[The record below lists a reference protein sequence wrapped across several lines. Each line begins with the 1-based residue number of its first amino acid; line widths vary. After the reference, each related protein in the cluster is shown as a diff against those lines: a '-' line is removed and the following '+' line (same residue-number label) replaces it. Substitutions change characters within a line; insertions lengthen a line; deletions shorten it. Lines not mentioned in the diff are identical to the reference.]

1 MQKVQDIKE
10 NVVIFGVLTWRL
22 AMLKIEHISKSYK
35 RRLILDNISYQ
46 FDDMIYVLL
55 GENGAGKTTL
65 LRCIAGVIRKYS
77 GSIMIGENGSDG
89 KTKIGYVPQNFGTYY
104 NLSVQETLEYISL
117 LKEVNNADEIVEKS
131 LAIFHME
138 DVRNQKVKTLSGGMI
153 RRIGLAQAILDDPEI
168 LVMDEP
174 TVGLDP
180 KERKEFFTY
189 LLKMNFPGTI
199 IISTHIL
206 DDAVQ
211 VADKALMLAGGKLFD
226 LPWSKGDLDIE
237 EKYLCALK
245 GI

>member
-1 MQKVQDIKE
+1 
-10 NVVIFGVLTWRL
+10 
-22 AMLKIEHISKSYK
+22 MLKIEHISKSYK
-35 RRLILDNISYQ
+35 RRLILDDISYQ
-46 FDDMIYVLL
+46 FDNMNYVLL

-65 LRCIAGVIRKYS
+65 LRCITGIIRKFS
-77 GSIMIGENGSDG
+77 GSIMIGGNESKG

-117 LKEVNNADEIVEKS
+117 LKEVTNVDEVVEKS

-138 DVRNQKVKTLSGGMI
+138 DIRNQKVKTLSGGMI

-180 KERKEFFTY
+180 KERKDFFKY
-189 LLKMNFPGTI
+189 LLEMNFPGTI

-211 VADKALMLAGGKLFD
+211 IADKALILTEGKLFD
-226 LPWSKGDLDIE
+226 LPWAKGDLDLE
-237 EKYLCALK
+237 EKYLCAIK

>member
-1 MQKVQDIKE
+1 
-10 NVVIFGVLTWRL
+10 
-22 AMLKIEHISKSYK
+22 MLKIEHISKSFK
-35 RRLILDNISYQ
+35 RRLILDDISYH
-46 FDDMIYVLL
+46 FDNRIYVLL

-65 LRCIAGVIRKYS
+65 LRCIVGIIRKYS
-77 GSIMIGENGSDG
+77 GSIMIGENESEG

-117 LKEVNNADEIVEKS
+117 LKEVKNVDEVVEKS
-131 LAIFHME
+131 LAIFRME
-138 DVRNQKVKTLSGGMI
+138 DIRNQKVKTLSGGMI

-180 KERKEFFTY
+180 KERKEFFKY
-189 LLKMNFPGTI
+189 LLEMNFPGTI

-211 VADKALMLAGGKLFD
+211 VADKALMLTGGKIVD
-226 LPWSKGDLDIE
+226 LPWSKGDLDLE

-245 GI
+245 EI